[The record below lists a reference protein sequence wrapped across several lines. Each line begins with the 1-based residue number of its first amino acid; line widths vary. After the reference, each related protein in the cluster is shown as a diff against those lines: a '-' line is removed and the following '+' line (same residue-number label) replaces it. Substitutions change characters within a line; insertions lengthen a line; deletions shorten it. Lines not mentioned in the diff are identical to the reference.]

1 MAKPP
6 IEVSAAETRQESAV
20 GALRV
25 PALETQHLSRA
36 VVGKLL
42 TNDISVRIE
51 VGEVLAV
58 VGPSGSGKSS
68 FLRLLNRLD
77 EPSGGSVLLNGQDY
91 KELEPEELRRRVGMV
106 MQTPYLFPGTVANNV
121 SYGPRQRGEA
131 FVDAQIAAV
140 LQRVGL
146 SGFQQRDVSNLSGG
160 EAQRVS
166 IARTLANAPEII
178 LLDEPTSALDEN
190 SARDVED
197 LVLDVIRERQMTCV
211 IVTHNNDQARR
222 LADRTMIIAG
232 GRSVAI
238 GPTTEVLKNG

>member
-42 TNDISVRIE
+42 TNDISVQIE

>member
-140 LQRVGL
+140 LQRVGP

-211 IVTHNNDQARR
+211 IVTHNNDQAQR

-238 GPTTEVLKNG
+238 GSTTEVLKNG

>member
-1 MAKPP
+1 MAPYC
-6 IEVSAAETRQESAV
+6 
-20 GALRV
+20 
-25 PALETQHLSRA
+25 
-36 VVGKLL
+36 L
-42 TNDISVRIE
+42 TVR
-51 VGEVLAV
+51 
-58 VGPSGSGKSS
+58 
-68 FLRLLNRLD
+68 
-77 EPSGGSVLLNGQDY
+77 DY

-106 MQTPYLFPGTVANNV
+106 MQTPYLFPGTVADNV

-232 GRSVAI
+232 GRSIAI
-238 GPTTEVLKNG
+238 GPTTGVLKNG

>member
-1 MAKPP
+1 M
-6 IEVSAAETRQESAV
+6 
-20 GALRV
+20 
-25 PALETQHLSRA
+25 
-36 VVGKLL
+36 
-42 TNDISVRIE
+42 
-51 VGEVLAV
+51 
-58 VGPSGSGKSS
+58 
-68 FLRLLNRLD
+68 
-77 EPSGGSVLLNGQDY
+77 
-91 KELEPEELRRRVGMV
+91 
-106 MQTPYLFPGTVANNV
+106 
-121 SYGPRQRGEA
+121 
-131 FVDAQIAAV
+131 
-140 LQRVGL
+140 
-146 SGFQQRDVSNLSGG
+146 SNLSGG

>member
-1 MAKPP
+1 M
-6 IEVSAAETRQESAV
+6 
-20 GALRV
+20 RV

-42 TNDISVRIE
+42 TNDISVQIE

>member
-20 GALRV
+20 VALRV